1 MARDKQLIVRVSEQ
15 DREAFNQLCHS
26 HNIGASTVLNL
37 VIERVLAG
45 ALSLDIL
52 LGKSNQSVHV
62 DTIARGE
69 FEAAIAEL
77 RQEFTKIIEADLSPL
92 LERLETPEPA
102 VTVTPTKTTKP
113 KERDMEEIKTA
124 IANGE
129 GIKGIDLAAYFG
141 IDKARISEAAK
152 ADKDG
157 EKDFSIW
164 AEEHGGNP
172 DGKPWRFEGEGR
184 NRRFY
189 RIN

>member
-1 MARDKQLIVRVSEQ
+1 MARDKQLIVRVSEA

-26 HNIGASTVLNL
+26 HDIGASTVLNT

-52 LGKSNQSVHV
+52 LGKSNQSGNV
-62 DTIARGE
+62 DIITRDE
-69 FEAAIAEL
+69 LEMAIANL
-77 RQEFTKIIEADLSPL
+77 REEFTKIIQAALSPL
-92 LERLETPEPA
+92 LERLEAPEPA
-102 VTVTPTKTTKP
+102 ATTTKP
-113 KERDMEEIKTA
+113 KERDMEEIKAA

-157 EKDFSIW
+157 GKSFSIW
-164 AEEHGGNP
+164 AKEHDGNP